1 MTMTKLK
8 FSELDLSPEILKAV
22 ADMGFEEATHIQ
34 TATIP
39 LVKTGA
45 DVIGQAQTG
54 TGKTAAFGIPLLE
67 MIDPKV
73 KYVQA
78 LVMCP
83 TRELAVQVAEE
94 IRQLGKYIKGFNVLA
109 VYGGQPIDRQIRALR
124 EGVQIIIGTP
134 GRLIDHIE
142 RRTVKLDSCK
152 IVVLDEA
159 DEMLNMGFIED
170 IQLILKSAP
179 ADRQTVLFSATMPK
193 PILDLT
199 KHYQKNPKYV
209 KITHEVLTAPSIEQ
223 VYFEVKHGKKIEA
236 LTRVLDSNNYKAV
249 LIFCNTKK
257 MVDELAD
264 QMRSRGYLSECLHG
278 DKTQQQRDKVMEKFR
293 AAKCDILIATDVAAR
308 GIDVDNIE
316 AVVNYDVPSDEE
328 YYVHRIGRTGRAGKT
343 GTAYT
348 FVYGNEMHKLRDIQR
363 YAKIKIKPGTIPS
376 RDDIEEKRIKNF
388 MEKVK
393 TQVEKGGLETQ
404 IKVIEKLMEED
415 ISSMDIAA
423 ALVKMIMTEEENAQ
437 IGAENDL
444 NAPAYKQYDR
454 NDRGSRGD
462 RGDRGSRPERG
473 DRSEKGPRMSDGDM
487 TRMFISAGK
496 SQGVMV
502 RDILGAITGESG
514 IRGEKIGRIDLF
526 DKYTFVQIDSTVVDD
541 VIQALK
547 GKKIKGAKV
556 YAEVAKK

>member
-1 MTMTKLK
+1 MNKLK
-8 FSELDLSPEILKAV
+8 FTELDLSPEILKAV

-39 LVKTGA
+39 LMRTGV
-45 DVIGQAQTG
+45 DLIGQAQTG

-73 KYVQA
+73 KYIQA
-78 LVMCP
+78 LIMCP

-94 IRQLGKYIKGFNVLA
+94 IRQLGKYIKGFNALA

-124 EGVQIIIGTP
+124 EGVQIVIGTP

-142 RRTVKLDSCK
+142 RRTVKLDSCR

-179 ADRQTVLFSATMPK
+179 PDRQTVLFSATMPR

-199 KHYQKNPKYV
+199 KHYQKDPKYV
-209 KITHEVLTAPSIEQ
+209 KITHEVLTAPNIEQ
-223 VYFEVKHGKKIEA
+223 FYFEVKHGKKIEA
-236 LTRVLDSNNYKAV
+236 LTRVLDSNDYKAT

-308 GIDVDNIE
+308 GIDVENIE
-316 AVVNYDVPSDEE
+316 AVVNYDVPADEE
-328 YYVHRIGRTGRAGKT
+328 YYVHRIGRTGRAGKS

-393 TQVEKGGLETQ
+393 KQIEDGGLETQ
-404 IKVIEKLMEED
+404 TKVIEKLMEED
-415 ISSMDIAA
+415 LSSMDIAA
-423 ALVKMIMTEEENAQ
+423 ALVKLIMKDEENAQ

-444 NAPAYKQYDR
+444 NAPAYKKYDR
-454 NDRGSRGD
+454 NERSGREDRGESRG
-462 RGDRGSRPERG
+462 
-473 DRSEKGPRMSDGDM
+473 RSERMPDNAM
-487 TRMFISAGK
+487 TRVFISAGK
-496 SQGVMV
+496 GQGVMV

-541 VIQALK
+541 VIEALK
-547 GKKIKGAKV
+547 GKKIKGAKI

>member
-8 FSELDLSPEILKAV
+8 FTDLDLSPEILKAV

-39 LVKTGA
+39 LMKTGV
-45 DVIGQAQTG
+45 DLIGQAQTG
-54 TGKTAAFGIPLLE
+54 TGKTAAFGIPMLE
-67 MIDPKV
+67 MVDSKSKLI
-73 KYVQA
+73 QA

-94 IRQLGKYIKGFNVLA
+94 IRQLGKHIKGFNCLA

-124 EGVQIIIGTP
+124 AGVQIIIGTP

-142 RRTVKLDSCK
+142 RRTIKLDTCK

-209 KITHEVLTAPSIEQ
+209 KITHEVLTAPNIEQ
-223 VYFEVKHGKKIEA
+223 VYFEIKHGKKIEA
-236 LTRVLDSNNYKAV
+236 LTRVLDSNDYKAV

-308 GIDVDNIE
+308 GIDVDNID

-328 YYVHRIGRTGRAGKT
+328 YYVHRIGRTGRAGKS
-343 GTAYT
+343 GMAYT

-376 RDDIEEKRIKNF
+376 RDDIEEKRIKIF

-393 TQVEKGGLETQ
+393 SQVEAGGLETQ

-415 ISSMDIAA
+415 MSSMDIAA
-423 ALVKMIMTEEENAQ
+423 ALIKMMMKEEEDTQ
-437 IGAENDL
+437 IGLDNDL
-444 NAPAYKQYDR
+444 NAPARHEREEYGSEGGGRRPGRREPSGNMVKVFF
-454 NDRGSRGD
+454 NVGKARG
-462 RGDRGSRPERG
+462 
-473 DRSEKGPRMSDGDM
+473 
-487 TRMFISAGK
+487 I
-496 SQGVMV
+496 MV

-514 IRGEKIGRIDLF
+514 VRGEKIGRIDLF
-526 DKYTFVQIDSTVVDD
+526 DKYTFVQIDSSVVDE
-541 VIQALK
+541 VVQSLK
-547 GKKIKGAKV
+547 GKKIKGV
-556 YAEVAKK
+556 QVFAEKSKENFKGR